1 MPQARRS
8 GSPFASEGGNR
19 AYSQGSDRDNSSG
32 GLFQSYKLCVDLESR
47 TAPARALSRR
57 RDTLKGRTSW
67 CSQILSTF
75 QPALRNCTLTLLSRS
90 RLRWSFGP
98 QYDLFC
104 FGGLEQRGQQCQKQ
118 PSMNTATLG
127 SRKTKSGRPGSS
139 WCRRQP
145 VMWAPRRI
153 STKRNSVLA
162 FPRER
167 IEVIIFDRFS
177 GDSSTASFS
186 LLKQHLIC
194 SYFSPASCTVLN
206 RENSAAYEFGNRR
219 GNCVADEPPSSTVQP
234 SGNPISFS
242 HSFQVKFLAT

>member
-1 MPQARRS
+1 M
-8 GSPFASEGGNR
+8 
-19 AYSQGSDRDNSSG
+19 
-32 GLFQSYKLCVDLESR
+32 L
-47 TAPARALSRR
+47 TA
-57 RDTLKGRTSW
+57 
-67 CSQILSTF
+67 
-75 QPALRNCTLTLLSRS
+75 LSRS
-90 RLRWSFGP
+90 RLRRSFGP

-118 PSMNTATLG
+118 PSMNTATLAL
-127 SRKTKSGRPGSS
+127 RKVKSGCPGSS

-167 IEVIIFDRFS
+167 MEVIIFDRFS
-177 GDSSTASFS
+177 GDSCTASSS
-186 LLKQHLIC
+186 LLKLHSIC
-194 SYFSPASCTVLN
+194 GDCSPSSCTLFN
-206 RENSAAYEFGNRR
+206 RENSAAYELGNRR

-234 SGNPISFS
+234 SGNPISLS